1 MSQHLFLRAYM
12 AGIVPPT
19 IFSLIVYLG
28 MTVGH
33 SFFSMQLPP
42 VERFIIFPLVVVPN
56 LWGLWNGLRA
66 VMRRRL
72 PLAMHGALLP
82 IINFA
87 IGYPAALA
95 MRITITPEMMQSMP
109 ASLVMSMVLYYL
121 GWKFA
126 VSFLNTLVDVD

>member
-66 VMRRRL
+66 MMRRRL
-72 PLAMHGALLP
+72 PLAIHGALLP

-87 IGYPAALA
+87 LGYLAALV
-95 MRITITPEMMQSMP
+95 MNITISPEMIRSLP
-109 ASLVMSMVLYYL
+109 ASLLMSMVLYYL